1 MKSKGKVFLVGA
13 GPGDPKLITVYGL
26 ECIQKADVIAY
37 DRLVNKALLTHAKE
51 EAELIYCGKT
61 PGNKTLIQEEI
72 NHLLVTKAL
81 EGKIVIRLKGGD
93 PFVFGRGG
101 EEAEV
106 LANAKISFEIVPGI
120 TSGIAAPAY
129 AGIPVT
135 HRDYASSFTLVTG
148 TGRAENGIGE
158 INWEALV
165 GGSDTLAFYMGTR
178 NLSYICSQLI
188 SHGKDSTTLV
198 AVIQEGT
205 TAHQKTV
212 TGTLET
218 IVEIVLKS
226 GIQHPA
232 MIVVGNVV
240 ELREKLSWFE
250 EKQKEAITDGR
261 NIVTAF

>member
-1 MKSKGKVFLVGA
+1 MTQKGKVFLVGA

-37 DRLVNKALLTHAKE
+37 DRLVNKELLNHAKK
-51 EAELIYCGKT
+51 EAELVYCGKS
-61 PGNKTLIQEEI
+61 PGNHILIQEEI

-81 EGKIVIRLKGGD
+81 QGKIVTRLKGGD

-106 LANAKISFEIVPGI
+106 LAKAQISYEIVPGI

-135 HRDYASSFTLVTG
+135 HRDFGTSFTMITG
-148 TGRAENGIGE
+148 TGRAGNGE
-158 INWEALV
+158 DAVNWKAIV
-165 GGSDTLAFYMGTR
+165 QGSDTIAFYMGTR
-178 NLSYICSQLI
+178 NLAHICQQLI
-188 SHGKDSTTLV
+188 ENGKDSSTLV

-205 TAHQKTV
+205 TNHQKTV

-218 IVEIVLKS
+218 IARIVAKAEIT
-226 GIQHPA
+226 HPA
-232 MIVVGNVV
+232 MIIVGNIVQ
-240 ELREKLSWFE
+240 LREKLNWFE
-250 EKQKEAITDGR
+250 EKGENADECHR
-261 NIVTAF
+261 VTTF

>member
-26 ECIQKADVIAY
+26 ECIQQADVIAY
-37 DRLVNKALLTHAKE
+37 DRLVNKELLRHAKE
-51 EAELIYCGKT
+51 EAELIYCGKA
-61 PGNKTLIQEEI
+61 PGNHTLIQEEI

-81 EGKIVIRLKGGD
+81 QGKIVTRLKGGD

-101 EEAEV
+101 EEAHV
-106 LANAKISFEIVPGI
+106 LSNAEIPFEIVPGI

-135 HRDYASSFTLVTG
+135 HRDYATSFTMITG
-148 TGRAENGIGE
+148 TGRADNGTDE
-158 INWEALV
+158 INWEAIAS
-165 GGSDTLAFYMGTR
+165 GSDTLAFYMGTR
-178 NLSYICSQLI
+178 NLSYICNQLI
-188 SHGKDSTTLV
+188 LHGKDSNTLV

-218 IVEIVLKS
+218 IVAIVS
-226 GIQHPA
+226 EAGIKHPA

-240 ELREKLSWFE
+240 ELRQKLNWFKEKEKEKL
-250 EKQKEAITDGR
+250 
-261 NIVTAF
+261 